1 MANESR
7 MYRLQGVRVE
17 SIIDS
22 LKAFLTANKGMEIQS
37 APTTEGYVLQ
47 ASQPR
52 DAWKTISGMR
62 LAITVQ
68 MTVINDTLNVTI
80 GEGQWADKIGAG
92 AIGWF
97 IAWPLAV
104 TAVVGAVR
112 QKKLPEEI
120 FSVIERAIYSGGN
133 TVVINGAGAPL
144 EPIYNAAP
152 QQTIAYTAPQ
162 PVAAPQQPAVIE
174 APAPVIAEPY
184 IEEPVKGTFCNACG
198 AQVPEGSKFCN
209 NCGAKLGS
217 NNCPSCD
224 APIIPGSRF
233 CNNCGAKL
241 N

>member
-17 SIIDS
+17 SVIDS
-22 LKAFLTANKGMEIQS
+22 LKAFLTVNKGMEIQS
-37 APTTEGYVLQ
+37 APTTDGYVLQ

-68 MTVINDTLNVTI
+68 MAVIGDSLNVTV

-104 TAVVGAVR
+104 TAIVGTVR

-120 FSVIERAIYSGGN
+120 FSTIERAIMSGGN

-144 EPIYNAAP
+144 EPLYNTAPAYQFPVYNAP
-152 QQTIAYTAPQ
+152 QQ
-162 PVAAPQQPAVIE
+162 VAAPAANV
-174 APAPVIAEPY
+174 AIAEPAA
-184 IEEPVKGTFCNACG
+184 EEPKGPFCTACG
-198 AQVPEGSKFCN
+198 AQVPEGSNFCN
-209 NCGAKLGS
+209 ICGAKLVS
-217 NNCPSCD
+217 NTCPSCS

-233 CNNCGAKL
+233 CNICGTQL